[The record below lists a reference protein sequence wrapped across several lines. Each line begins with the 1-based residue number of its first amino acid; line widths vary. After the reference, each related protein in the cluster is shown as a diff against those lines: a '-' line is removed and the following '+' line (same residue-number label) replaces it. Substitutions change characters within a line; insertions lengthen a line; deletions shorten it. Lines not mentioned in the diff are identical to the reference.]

1 MRNAIRVGLALAI
14 SLGFSLAAFAAQDV
28 EATPQGKAYRAQM
41 KTIAAGDFEAY
52 KKTMTST
59 TMKQMAEQTKGKTPK
74 EIMDF
79 MKMLSPTDQK
89 LTSVKVD
96 GKKATLMV
104 TGTMDGQAM
113 VGSIDMEEESGQWKV
128 GKGSW
133 EPAKK

>member
-1 MRNAIRVGLALAI
+1 MRKGIRVSLLLGICLA
-14 SLGFSLAAFAAQDV
+14 FSLAAYGSQDV
-28 EATPQGKAYRAQM
+28 EAKPQAKAYRAQM

-52 KKTMTST
+52 KNTMTSAT
-59 TMKQMAEQTKGKTPK
+59 QKQMAEQTKGKTPK

-113 VGSIDMEEESGQWKV
+113 AGSIDMEEEGGQWKV

-133 EPAKK
+133 EPAK